1 MLIEFTLNGKPVSV
15 DVPEKMTLLK
25 CLREV
30 LGLTGTKMGCESG
43 DCGACSVIFNGKLTK
58 SCLLEMPLVAGKEVI
73 TIEGV
78 RAPDG
83 GPGDVQQAFLD
94 HGAAQCGYCT
104 PGMVMAGEALL
115 MRNANPNR
123 EEIRRA
129 IAGNLCRCSGYEQII
144 DAIEDAAQKRL
155 TKTK

>member
-1 MLIEFTLNGKPVSV
+1 MHIDFTLNGEPVSV

-30 LGLTGTKMGCESG
+30 LGLTGTKVGCESG

-58 SCLLEMPLVAGKEVI
+58 SCLLEMPLVAGKDVI

-78 RAPDG
+78 HAPDG

-104 PGMVMAGEALL
+104 PGMILAGEALL
-115 MRNANPNR
+115 TRKPDPDR

-129 IAGNLCRCSGYEQII
+129 ISGNLCRCSGYTQII
-144 DAIEDAAQKRL
+144 DAIEDAARKRL
-155 TKTK
+155 VKTH

>member
-83 GPGDVQQAFLD
+83 GPGDVQQAFLN

-155 TKTK
+155 AKTK

>member
-1 MLIEFTLNGKPVSV
+1 MLIEFTLNGKTVSV

-30 LGLTGTKMGCESG
+30 LGLTGTKEGCDSG

-58 SCLLEMPLVAGKEVI
+58 SCLLAMPLVAGKEVI

-83 GPGDVQQAFLD
+83 GPSDVQQAFLD
-94 HGAAQCGYCT
+94 HGAVQCGYCT

-115 MRNANPNR
+115 TRNANPNR

-144 DAIEDAAQKRL
+144 DAIEDAAQRRL
-155 TKTK
+155 AKTK